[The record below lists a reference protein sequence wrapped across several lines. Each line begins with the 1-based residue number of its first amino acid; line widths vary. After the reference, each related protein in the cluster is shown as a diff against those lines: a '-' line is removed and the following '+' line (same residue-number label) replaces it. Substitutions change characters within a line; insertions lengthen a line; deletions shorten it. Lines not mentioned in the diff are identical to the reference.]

1 MANAKKTVTAALIII
16 GNEILSGRTH
26 DKNLPH
32 IAKTLGDV
40 GVRLSETRVI
50 PDVEAEI
57 IDAVNTLRRKYDYVF
72 TTGGIGPTHDD
83 ITAECVARAFGVPLE
98 RNPEAV
104 RRLQRRYANTGI
116 ELNQARLRMA
126 NVPAGAT
133 LIDNPVSSA
142 PGFQIGNVLVLA
154 GVPDIMRAMFEGAK
168 HRITGGT
175 PMRSRTVSCVLPEG
189 DLAQDLGA
197 LQDRYPDIEIGSY
210 PYFRRG
216 RFGVSVVLR
225 ATDAEP
231 LAGALEAL
239 CDLIRR
245 LGGEPILQA
254 ED

>member
-1 MANAKKTVTAALIII
+1 MPQRPTVTACVIII
-16 GNEILSGRTH
+16 GSEILSGRTR
-26 DKNLPH
+26 DANLPFL
-32 IAKTLGDV
+32 AERLNQL
-40 GVRLSETRVI
+40 GVRLLEARII
-50 PDVEAEI
+50 PDVADTI
-57 IDAVNTLRRKYDYVF
+57 ISTVNECRAVYDYVF
-72 TTGGIGPTHDD
+72 ATGGIGPTHDD

-126 NVPAGAT
+126 NIPAGAT

-142 PGFQIGNVLVLA
+142 PGFQIGNVLVMA

-168 HRITGGT
+168 HRITGGM

-189 DLAQDLGA
+189 ELAHDLGA
-197 LQDRYPDIEIGSY
+197 LQERYPDIEIGSY

-216 RFGVSVVLR
+216 GFGVSVVLR
-225 ATDAEP
+225 ATDAEL

-239 CDLIRR
+239 CELIRR

>member
-1 MANAKKTVTAALIII
+1 MPQRPTVTACLIII
-16 GNEILSGRTH
+16 GSEILSGRTR
-26 DKNLPH
+26 DANLPFL
-32 IAKTLGDV
+32 AKRLNQL
-40 GVRLSETRVI
+40 GVRLLEARVI
-50 PDVEAEI
+50 PDVADTIVSTVNECR
-57 IDAVNTLRRKYDYVF
+57 AVYDYVF

-168 HRITGGT
+168 HRITGGL

-231 LAGALEAL
+231 LTGALEAL

-245 LGGEPILQA
+245 LGGEPIVQA